1 MNLLYY
7 KNRYFGD
14 RIFVSNDELINDF
27 RNNGIKINRKINE
40 NIIIDYNQLD
50 SIELLKLICDKVFF
64 FQEEDVKNSSIKNML
79 YKDKLIYQDF
89 YKISQIESY
98 LYRLINEKVN
108 RTLIFTDL
116 FSDKN
121 NPNNITLEQ
130 KTELI
135 NNLDND
141 IIYLSDNIILITY
154 KVYLPWLWECRK
166 EKINY
171 LKKLSKIDSSIKTY
185 YLKNKW
191 DFKN

>member
-7 KNRYFGD
+7 KNRYFSD
-14 RIFVSNDELINDF
+14 KLFISKYELLDDF
-27 RNNGIKINRKINE
+27 RNNGIKINRKINDDISG
-40 NIIIDYNQLD
+40 NYNQLE
-50 SIELLKLICDKVFF
+50 SIELLRLICDKVFF
-64 FQEEDVKNSSIKNML
+64 FQDKDIKNSSIKNML

-89 YKISQIESY
+89 YQISQIESY
-98 LYRLINEKVN
+98 LYRLINDKVN
-108 RTLIFTDL
+108 RTLIFTGI

-121 NPNNITLEQ
+121 NPDNITLEQ

-154 KVYLPWLWECRK
+154 KVYLPWLWDCRK
-166 EKINY
+166 DKINY
-171 LKKLSKIDSSIKTY
+171 LKKLSKLDSSIKTY